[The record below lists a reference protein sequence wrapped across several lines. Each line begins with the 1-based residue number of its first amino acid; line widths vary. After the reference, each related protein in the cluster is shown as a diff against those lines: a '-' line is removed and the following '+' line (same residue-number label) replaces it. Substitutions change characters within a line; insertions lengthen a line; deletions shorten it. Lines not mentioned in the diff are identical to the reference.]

1 MYVPITSN
9 KLTQIF
15 HALCILI
22 RSTTYSSYIIK
33 VLNKTVRIYIYI
45 LFQNLH
51 TPNTPTLLLLN
62 PKTCHF
68 NLGRLRSNVPCSM
81 HPTTCKHYL
90 RFLHHQG
97 TQQKCRNKYTYHSRG
112 FIYLRSHTVFSNFSA
127 QKPVTRVG
135 RIINS
140 LVICSA
146 VPSNQQPQ
154 HNLMHVEYG
163 FLSGELHQVHAQPI
177 SAPPLLNV
185 TTSVELSLPT
195 VFFSFS
201 FHWPVGTER
210 SKSSMDSPL
219 HQ

>member
-1 MYVPITSN
+1 MLYASNNLQALPALPTSPRHST
-9 KLTQIF
+9 KVSQQI
-15 HALCILI
+15 
-22 RSTTYSSYIIK
+22 
-33 VLNKTVRIYIYI
+33 
-45 LFQNLH
+45 QN
-51 TPNTPTLLLLN
+51 
-62 PKTCHF
+62 
-68 NLGRLRSNVPCSM
+68 
-81 HPTTCKHYL
+81 
-90 RFLHHQG
+90 
-97 TQQKCRNKYTYHSRG
+97 HSRG
-112 FIYLRSHTVFSNFSA
+112 FISLRSHTVFSNFSA